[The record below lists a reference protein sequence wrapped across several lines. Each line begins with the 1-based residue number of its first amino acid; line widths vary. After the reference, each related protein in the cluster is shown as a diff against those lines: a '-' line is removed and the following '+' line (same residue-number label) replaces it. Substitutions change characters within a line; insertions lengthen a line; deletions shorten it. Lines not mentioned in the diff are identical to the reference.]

1 MKVPPISVIPNNVK
15 TFLMPIEET
24 ILDMEGKIS
33 LLDNPNFI
41 GLSIVV
47 GTYYV
52 AFLSFLC
59 YLIFHAGG
67 I

>member
-1 MKVPPISVIPNNVK
+1 
-15 TFLMPIEET
+15 MPIEET